1 MNDKQKSKRNFR
13 QSKIWKEFKKRMNE
27 KCGKVDA
34 ITLSK
39 LRKGANL
46 HHRNLNEKEYENLRE
61 DWFLPCNN
69 LTHKVIHWL
78 WTYYKN
84 DEGII
89 NRLKKEMELMKEI
102 NKGAENESGAGK
114 TKRKSRAKEIR
125 ADNKMVQ
132 SDYRRTE
139 NGE

>member
-13 QSKIWKEFKKRMNE
+13 QSKTWKDFKKKMWE
-27 KCGKVDA
+27 ACGKVDG

-61 DWFLPCNN
+61 DWFLPCKN

-78 WTYYKN
+78 WTYYRK
-84 DEGII
+84 DPAII
-89 NRLKKEMELMKEI
+89 DRLKAEMELMRKI
-102 NKGAENESGAGK
+102 NNETQGETSEQ
-114 TKRKSRAKEIR
+114 AKP
-125 ADNKMVQ
+125 
-132 SDYRRTE
+132 
-139 NGE
+139 

>member
-1 MNDKQKSKRNFR
+1 
-13 QSKIWKEFKKRMNE
+13 MNE

-78 WTYYKN
+78 WTYYQK

-89 NRLKKEMELMKEI
+89 DRLKKEMELMKEI
-102 NKGAENESGAGK
+102 NKGGAENESGAGE
-114 TKRKSRAKEIR
+114 TKWKSRAKEIR

>member
-1 MNDKQKSKRNFR
+1 MAMNDKQKSKRNFR
-13 QSKIWKEFKKRMNE
+13 QSKTWKEFKKKMWE
-27 KCGKVDA
+27 ACGKVDG

-78 WTYYKN
+78 WTYYKK
-84 DEGII
+84 DPAII
-89 NRLKKEMELMKEI
+89 DRLKAEMERMKKINAEI
-102 NKGAENESGAGK
+102 QGETSEQA
-114 TKRKSRAKEIR
+114 KS
-125 ADNKMVQ
+125 
-132 SDYRRTE
+132 
-139 NGE
+139 